1 MDEDQSKTR
10 RERRS
15 KMMRHQ
21 IAEAAAIL
29 FAQKGFHNTT
39 TKEIAR
45 AADVSE
51 GSIYNYFENKE
62 DILFGVIENIVTE
75 ELQNMRLIPSLEEDP
90 VEYLFSRF
98 IHQKE
103 KVAKKNPIIQSI
115 LAEIIF
121 NVELRQRYVSQFLN
135 PIMDQVSAHLKSRI
149 ELGQIRDFPPQ
160 HLTRILVSVIFGL
173 YFYEMLEDDITKNC
187 WEELSRTTVKVMF
200 EGIKAEP

>member
-121 NVELRQRYVSQFLN
+121 NAELRQRYVSQFLN

-160 HLTRILVSVIFGL
+160 HLTRILVSLIFGL

>member
-135 PIMDQVSAHLKSRI
+135 PIMDQVSAHFKSRI